1 MSEIQLYSA
10 VLCPFAHR
18 TRLALIEKGL
28 PFKLVEIDLH
38 NKPENFR
45 DISPYGTGLSSG
57 QYYLTTEDFNFLPD
71 SID

>member
-1 MSEIQLYSA
+1 MSEIQLYST
-10 VLCPFAHR
+10 VLCRFAHR

-45 DISPYGTGLSSG
+45 DISPYGKVPVLKQVAIG
-57 QYYLTTEDFNFLPD
+57 NH
-71 SID
+71 